1 MKTPTIRTFTA
12 GRFVALAALCIAFA
26 GVARASVTIENT
38 NIQIS
43 GFFSQGY
50 LYSNNNNFPT
60 ADEGG
65 TWDFRSMAFNVSDT
79 IGDHL
84 RVGAQAFA
92 QSFGN
97 IGDDKVILDWA
108 DADYNFSPLFGIRA
122 GRVKYPRGLYGEVLD
137 LDSVRPSIFLPMAV
151 YNPILRDFSASFDGA
166 MFYGSVNA
174 GKSSFDYKLFYGG
187 IPMTPQQGVAEFY
200 NNAGFYSSAGVSKL
214 QIDSVTGGQV
224 TWNTPVNGL
233 KFVYSYS
240 FFTNL
245 ASDGPFA
252 AYPAIN
258 FHSDISRFTY
268 LTYSAEYT
276 LNDWVFAAEWQRN
289 EGEITYGAKPLV
301 PLVTGA
307 VGWDG
312 WYVSAA
318 RRLNDKFE
326 VGAYYG
332 NLQTDENYT
341 GSNPAD
347 YQHDFALSV
356 RYDLNDHVIFKVE
369 AHDIDGTYQTFN
381 TVRVPNP
388 ASRLKNDNTLFAVKT
403 TISF

>member
-1 MKTPTIRTFTA
+1 MKTPTIRSLALVVLCTLLA
-12 GRFVALAALCIAFA
+12 VA
-26 GVARASVTIENT
+26 ARASVTIENT

-50 LYSNNNNFPT
+50 LYSSNNNFPT

-65 TWDFRSMAFNVSDT
+65 TWNFRSMAFNVSDT

-108 DADYNFSPLFGIRA
+108 IADYNFSPLFGIRA
-122 GRVKYPRGLYGEVLD
+122 GRVKYPRGLYGEALD
-137 LDSVRPSIFLPMAV
+137 LDTVRPFIFLPVSV

-166 MFYGSVNA
+166 MIYGSVNA
-174 GKSSFDYKLFYGG
+174 GKNSFDYKLFYGD
-187 IPMTPQQGVAEFY
+187 IPMSPQQGVAEFY
-200 NNAGFYSSAGVSKL
+200 NNASFYTSAGVSKL
-214 QIDSVTGGQV
+214 QMDSVTGGQL
-224 TWNTPVNGL
+224 TWNTPVDGL

-245 ASDGPFA
+245 ASDGPFVG
-252 AYPAIN
+252 YPAVSFPSNIPK
-258 FHSDISRFTY
+258 FTY

-289 EGEITYGAKPLV
+289 EGEISYSAKPFV
-301 PLVTGA
+301 PVTTGA

-312 WYVSAA
+312 WYVSVA

-332 NLQTDENYT
+332 NLQTRENYS
-341 GSNPAD
+341 GSVPAD
-347 YQHDFALSV
+347 YQHDIALSV

-381 TVRVPNP
+381 TVRIPNP
-388 ASRLKNDNTLFAVKT
+388 ASGLKNDTTLFAVKT